1 MLTFAA
7 LCRRVSDMF
16 ITALRAFIIVSF
28 VLAVLPWATPVSAE
42 ENARRDTPSGLPV
55 PRFVSLRYS
64 ETNCRSGPSFEHP
77 VAFRFFR
84 AGAPVLI
91 IAETRDH
98 WRKIRDSEGSEC
110 WAHQTTLAA
119 RNHVLV
125 LQETPLRA
133 RPSSNG
139 AVKARLAPGLLAE
152 FDGAEGDYARVKAA
166 GVSGWAESGALWG
179 VDAAARN

>member
-1 MLTFAA
+1 MSIA
-7 LCRRVSDMF
+7 D
-16 ITALRAFIIVSF
+16 LRAFVLSSLL
-28 VLAVLPWATPVSAE
+28 LAVSASATPASAE

-77 VAFRFFR
+77 VAFKFMR
-84 AGAPVLI
+84 AGAPVMI
-91 IAETRDH
+91 VAETRDH

-125 LQETPLRA
+125 LRETPLRA
-133 RPSSNG
+133 RPSSAA

-152 FDGAEGDYARVKAA
+152 FESAERDFARVKAA
-166 GVSGWAESGALWG
+166 GVSGWAETDALWG
-179 VDAAARN
+179 VDVAARN